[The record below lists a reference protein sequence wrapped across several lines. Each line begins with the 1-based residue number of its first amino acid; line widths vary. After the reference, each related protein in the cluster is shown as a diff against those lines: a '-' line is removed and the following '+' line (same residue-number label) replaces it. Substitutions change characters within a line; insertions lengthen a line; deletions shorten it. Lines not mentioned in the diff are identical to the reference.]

1 MNISL
6 PNAEVATPVRNNC
19 QTCIRSISYSELTCY
34 INCPLKYRFKYIDKI
49 VPDKVS
55 ANIACGKS
63 IHSAL
68 SFYYTQIRNKSKPKP
83 EQVVDVFH
91 QYYESAEAEGVNYN
105 GQQKDEICETAANL
119 LKLYCDTI
127 KPPKKIDGVD
137 LELRTLISNP
147 NTSETLDGYEL
158 LGYIDLFADKTVFDF
173 KTAKVSKSQADTDS
187 NLQVGLYA
195 LAVYLSPQYAYIPK
209 LTFQVLLKQV
219 KPKIQEISTT
229 RQYSD
234 FNRLFKIIKGF
245 ISNTE
250 NQDNVYLPCQS
261 FYCYGCEY
269 AFWCQARCGGAL
281 KKTDYYL

>member
-1 MNISL
+1 MNISI
-6 PNAEVATPVRNNC
+6 PNNELAPVQNSCNSC
-19 QTCIRSISYSELTCY
+19 NTCNRSISYSGLTCY
-34 INCPLKYRFKYIDKI
+34 INCPLKYKFKYIDKI

-68 SFYYTQIRNKSKPKP
+68 SFYYTQIRNKTKPKP

-105 GQQKDEICETAANL
+105 GQQKNEICETASGL
-119 LKLYCDTI
+119 LKLYCDTV
-127 KPPKKIDGVD
+127 KPPKKIDGID
-137 LELRTLISNP
+137 LELRTPITNP
-147 NTSETLDGYEL
+147 SSGEMLSGYEL

-173 KTAKVSKSQADTDS
+173 KTAKTSKSQQDLD
-187 NLQVGLYA
+187 NDLQLSLYA
-195 LAVYLSPQYAYIPK
+195 LAVLLSPEYSYIPK

-229 RQYSD
+229 RKYDD

-245 ISNTE
+245 VKNTE
-250 NQDNVYLPCQS
+250 NPETEYLPVQS

-269 AFWCQARCGGAL
+269 AFWCQKWGQ
-281 KKTDYYL
+281 